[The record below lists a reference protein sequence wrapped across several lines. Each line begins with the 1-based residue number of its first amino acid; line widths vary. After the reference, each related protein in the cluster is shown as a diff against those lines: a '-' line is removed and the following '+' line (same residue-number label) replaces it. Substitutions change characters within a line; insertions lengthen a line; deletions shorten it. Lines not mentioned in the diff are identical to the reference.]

1 MRLEACR
8 SPDAS
13 PAIMKSFIFLLFSV
27 ESLVFRELCHEDDAC
42 EEIGDG
48 GEEYALGRAPEFEG
62 VEDEQQCQ
70 IREDADLQNFAED
83 TAYQVQIERLE
94 RVSQVETFD
103 IDISYKGREYQP

>member
-1 MRLEACR
+1 MFR
-8 SPDAS
+8 
-13 PAIMKSFIFLLFSV
+13 V
-27 ESLVFRELCHEDDAC
+27 ECLGVRELCHEDDASK
-42 EEIGDG
+42 EIGDG
-48 GEEYALGRAPEFEG
+48 GKEYALGRAPEFEG

-103 IDISYKGREYQP
+103 IDISYKGRKYQP